1 MSKPLPTSPE
11 QLQDPD
17 PSVRGS
23 RRKMTIYYNVN
34 QEPDVG
40 LPLAQLGK
48 IDIADPIKQR
58 YVEVLS
64 RQTIDAQ
71 NSIPIANSITVGDF
85 GTTED
90 EQQKQYASRN
100 EENNVGGIQNV
111 NTIFFYTPS
120 QFRFD
125 GTDKKGVSEP
135 NKTDTRTF
143 QVNKYFKNIN
153 IDPAEHG
160 ALIDAQLLRTTGFN
174 SLESNQFVVVDGT
187 QENPDDRLKIG
198 PIYYNKKGAYKNTS
212 FIGQRPFNSLP
223 VTATSMS
230 LERMKKI
237 GLNILYDAVQA
248 GAGPDHDPTGT
259 ANGFS
264 TAEVNMGVPSLP
276 RLGKKVRLSR
286 FSPTHEAKKL
296 FGVDK
301 PNNPSFIDNDVGT
314 NPVMT
319 YGNIYNPF
327 AQFDS
332 LVSLGQIAVCVAMV
346 LAFIVLLEII
356 VGLSSLPNYTD
367 PETTKYIPQAQYH
380 SNNKLLGTSTRTN
393 LPPYPTDGM
402 SGGEFLQQ
410 FLGIKGLFSYTY
422 HNFNQCLQSGLQEF
436 FGIPRGASVGAAF
449 ATGVLKILVENGRLN
464 VVLREITRNGI
475 DTIMGSD
482 LASGGPYSIEA
493 VGNLIKKIRDS
504 KILGFINV
512 LSQIGDKVEWERYL
526 QGTNPKIGSNVSV
539 VDTMS
544 EAREFIIAK
553 SRLST
558 GKLAWGNFNSPMLHL
573 PLTSLF
579 VNGIDGKP
587 RLETGLGGQG
597 AINGQRTINNTL
609 INSSIDPRIKENLP
623 NDIGGAEGLF
633 PRSNRLSSDL
643 VKKMEEQL
651 EEDYM
656 PFYVQDLRTNEIIS
670 FHAFLEDASEDFS
683 IEYTQQDGYGRMD
696 KVQIYKGTTRK
707 INVSFKMVA
716 TSPEDNELMWY
727 KINRLAMTIYPQW
740 TQGRE
745 VNIGGI
751 KFIQPFSQIPGA
763 TPVIRLRLGDLWRSN
778 YSKQSIA
785 RLFGATTRE
794 DFNLFGSETT
804 AFQNSAQ
811 GIQTQ
816 EEQQRRQREV
826 DDKLRKLN
834 EVEYLT
840 FNQTYDS
847 PLHILNLNDVL
858 TRNRSTVYLK
868 GSIYS
873 EDIDLLFNPP
883 LGTAAN
889 QRWNLT
895 DDERIVCTYVETTN
909 NRVKLLAKE
918 IITGQKRVTLTPKT
932 GSGILSLNNLS
943 ALKANIDIYR
953 TSEDLRS
960 QLESELQNANIGDD
974 SRQGLGDLNPGKF
987 FDDTKN
993 PILKSFSSTYGK
1005 GLAGV
1010 VTEFK
1015 VDYGEAKS
1023 SWETNSSD
1031 HARAPKFVTIN
1042 IGMQVIHDIP
1052 LGLDANGIMNAPIW
1066 PVGKISRGI
1075 SGINEPT
1082 VVQAIDTETPG
1093 GRPARSSGGLGQF
1106 DPISNPLINRS

>member
-1 MSKPLPTSPE
+1 MSKPLPPNQE

-17 PSVRGS
+17 PSVRGP

-40 LPLAQLGK
+40 LPLAQLGT

-58 YVEVLS
+58 YVEFLS
-64 RQTIDAQ
+64 KQTVDAQ
-71 NSIPIANSITVGDF
+71 NQIPIANSRTIGHF
-85 GTTED
+85 FTTED
-90 EQQKQYASRN
+90 EEQKQYASRN

-120 QFRFD
+120 EFNFE

-135 NKTDTRTF
+135 SRIDTRTF

-153 IDPAEHG
+153 INPAEHG
-160 ALIDAQLLRTTGFN
+160 ALIDKQLLRTTGFN
-174 SLESNQFVVVDGT
+174 SLDSNQFVVVDGT
-187 QENPDDRLKIG
+187 QEKPDDRLKIG

-212 FIGQRPFNSLP
+212 FVGQPTLNGSS

-230 LERMKKI
+230 LEQMKKI

-264 TAEVNMGVPSLP
+264 AAEVNMGLPSLP
-276 RLGKKVRLSR
+276 RIGKKVRLSR
-286 FSPTHEAKKL
+286 FSPTYEAKKL
-296 FGVDK
+296 FGVEK
-301 PNNPSFIDNDVGT
+301 PNNPSFIDNEMGE
-314 NPVMT
+314 NPTMT

-346 LAFIVLLEII
+346 IAFVVILELVVLIAKAPSYI
-356 VGLSSLPNYTD
+356 A
-367 PETTKYIPQAQYH
+367 PEPYPYS
-380 SNNKLLGTSTRTN
+380 SNNKKLLGTSTN
-393 LPPYPTDGM
+393 QSLAVYPTDGM
-402 SGGEFLQQ
+402 SAGEFLQQ
-410 FLGIKGLFSYTY
+410 FLGIKGLFTYTY
-422 HNFNQCLQSGLQEF
+422 HGFDQCLQYGLQEF
-436 FGIPRGASVGAAF
+436 FGIPRGAGVGAAL
-449 ATGVLKILVENGRLN
+449 ATGVLKILLENGRLN

-475 DTIMGSD
+475 ETIMGSEI
-482 LASGGPYSIEA
+482 ASGGPYSIEG
-493 VGNLIKKIRDS
+493 VGSLIKKIRDS

-512 LSQIGDKVEWERYL
+512 LAQIGDKVAWEIEC
-526 QGTNPKIGSNVSV
+526 QGSNLKIGSNASV

-553 SRLST
+553 SRLSN
-558 GKLAWGNFNSPMLHL
+558 GKLAWGNSNSPMLHL

-579 VNGIDGKP
+579 VTGADHFA
-587 RLETGLGGQG
+587 RLETGIGNMNGLRFVNDALTNAAGDPALRTLTKIALG
-597 AINGQRTINNTL
+597 NN
-609 INSSIDPRIKENLP
+609 
-623 NDIGGAEGLF
+623 GLF
-633 PRSNRLSSDL
+633 PTANRLSTDL

-651 EEDYM
+651 EADYM
-656 PFYVQDLRTNEIIS
+656 PFYIQDLRTNEILS
-670 FHAFLEDASEDFS
+670 FHAFLEDTSEDFS

-707 INVSFKMVA
+707 ITVSFKMVA
-716 TSPEDNELMWY
+716 TNKEDFSLMWY

-745 VNIGGI
+745 VNVGGI

-794 DFNLFGSETT
+794 DFNLFGSNTESGRSMPSNNATNLATIENKCNKFLT
-804 AFQNSAQ
+804 AIAEGSF
-811 GIQTQ
+811 
-816 EEQQRRQREV
+816 
-826 DDKLRKLN
+826 
-834 EVEYLT
+834 T
-840 FNQTYDS
+840 FGVSNNIN
-847 PLHILNLNDVL
+847 HELNLNDIF
-858 TRNRSTVYLK
+858 TRNKSKIYLIGTQYSVALDGCFRS
-868 GSIYS
+868 
-873 EDIDLLFNPP
+873 PP
-883 LGTAAN
+883 NTTETTP
-889 QRWNLT
+889 WNLT
-895 DDERIVCTYVETTN
+895 DSNIIECIYVETTGTGI
-909 NRVKLLAKE
+909 RLEFKK
-918 IITGQKRVTLTPKT
+918 IITGSESTVLTPKGNSAVIT
-932 GSGILSLNNLS
+932 LRNLD
-943 ALKANIDIYR
+943 ALRDNIEQIQ
-953 TSEDLRS
+953 THTALRA
-960 QLESELQNANIGDD
+960 ELQGANAENELDANVAN
-974 SRQGLGDLNPGKF
+974 LNPNDF
-987 FDDTKN
+987 FNDTKN

-1015 VDYGEAKS
+1015 VDYGEAKNNWGIDKEDFS
-1023 SWETNSSD
+1023 
-1031 HARAPKFVTIN
+1031 RAPKFVTIN

-1066 PVGKISRGI
+1066 PVGTISRRI
-1075 SGINEPT
+1075 SGIVEPT
-1082 VVQAIDTETPG
+1082 TPQATDPETPG
-1093 GRPARSSGGLGQF
+1093 RTYGRRTVEGLGAF
-1106 DPISNPLINRS
+1106 DPRSHPLINRR